1 MKKMSKHAKKIK
13 ALKRNIEMMGS
24 MHYTTETIIIKK
36 MQIRF
41 SKVIFNPCT
50 IVHRERP
57 QTRQKKTGNNRKGVL
72 EGKKGL

>member
-1 MKKMSKHAKKIK
+1 MPKKWKM
-13 ALKRNIEMMGS
+13 KRNIEMKGS
-24 MHYTTETIIIKK
+24 MHYTTETIIIKNA
-36 MQIRF
+36 IRF

-50 IVHRERP
+50 IVHREIP